1 MRMRAR
7 VVIISIATLLFV
19 ILAGATAVPDALA
32 ENRSDARRDAHDGHG
47 GDDGRSHDGKLQQQ
61 IDALRAQLAAMGTP
75 SSGGSL
81 LNVFDGGQKSVGP
94 VFGLDSENI
103 PWVLMTARDTG
114 AQSYTFALKVFRGQ
128 LAGANVLFS
137 GPN

>member
-19 ILAGATAVPDALA
+19 ILAGATAIPDALA

-47 GDDGRSHDGKLQQQ
+47 GDDGRSHDGKLQLQ
-61 IDALRAQLAAMGTP
+61 IDALRVQLAAAKASGAWADAALQKQIDALKAQLAAMGTP

-81 LNVFDGGQKSVGP
+81 LNVFDGQKSVGP

-103 PWVLMTARDTG
+103 PWVLMTA
-114 AQSYTFALKVFRGQ
+114 
-128 LAGANVLFS
+128 
-137 GPN
+137 